1 MVRLKEIFCILFFTL
16 FYISIPYGAIII
28 IQRYKTFLE
37 IPNFLDAILYVF
49 LLIFIN
55 FVYKQLIVN
64 MLIYVIFF
72 AFYITVFTV
81 FLNSFFY
88 SS

>member
-37 IPNFLDAILYVF
+37 KPNFLDTILYVF

-55 FVYKQLIVN
+55 VFYKLLKYN
-64 MLIYVIFF
+64 KLTYML
-72 AFYITVFTV
+72 
-81 FLNSFFY
+81 L
-88 SS
+88 

>member
-37 IPNFLDAILYVF
+37 KPNFLDTILYVF

-55 FVYKQLIVN
+55 FVYK
-64 MLIYVIFF
+64 
-72 AFYITVFTV
+72 
-81 FLNSFFY
+81 
-88 SS
+88 